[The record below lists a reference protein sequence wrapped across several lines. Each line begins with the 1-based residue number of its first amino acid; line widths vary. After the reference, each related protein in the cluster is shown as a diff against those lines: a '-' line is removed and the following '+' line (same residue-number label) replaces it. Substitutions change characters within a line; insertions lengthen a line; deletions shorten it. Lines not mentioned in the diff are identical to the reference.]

1 MPVTVA
7 PPTPADRQAF
17 LAAVGASTTLHTP
30 WVAPPADAE
39 AFAVWVDRIGDRHQ
53 SWLVRD
59 GDRLVGVV
67 NANEIVRG
75 AFHSCYLGYYGF
87 AGGTGQGRMTQGLG
101 LVLDEL
107 FGPLGLHRAEA
118 NIQPGNTT
126 SRRLVERLGFRQE
139 GFSPDYLFIDG
150 AWRDHERWTILA
162 PGWHGARR
170 RPPRSRATT
179 ARAGSTATPR

>member
-1 MPVTVA
+1 MPVTIA

-17 LAAVGASTTLHTP
+17 LAAAGASTTLHAP

-39 AFAVWVDRIGDRHQ
+39 AFAAWVDRIGDRHQ

-87 AGGTGQGRMTQGLG
+87 AEGVGGGRMTDGLG
-101 LVLDEL
+101 LVLGEL
-107 FGPLGLHRAEA
+107 FGPLELHRAEA
-118 NIQPGNTT
+118 NIQPGNDR
-126 SRRLVERLGFRQE
+126 SRRLVERLGFQRE
-139 GFSPDYLFIDG
+139 GFSRDYLFIDG
-150 AWRDHERWTILA
+150 AWRDHERWAILA
-162 PGWHGARR
+162 PAWTGR
-170 RPPRSRATT
+170 RPP
-179 ARAGSTATPR
+179 G